1 MLSSRKTTFI
11 LSILLAISTF
21 LCVFLTVQ
29 PHLPGVRE
37 ILPEATLEVSA
48 PYLSG
53 TYLTGHTIE
62 VEGESAEA
70 NELYNLIFTAYEDLD
85 CRSVAFDTDLPEEK
99 VQELLTKAFG
109 GAFVFD
115 DLRGTYTVHGRHYN
129 AILRRQQVNGYQTQ
143 IWIRD
148 TAGEIRDS
156 LGENP
161 TDMSVIQAVNDRIC
175 REVEYTGT
183 NRTINYYPDSNA
195 TGAVQGGAICSGYA
209 KLFTCLMV
217 ELGYKTAYISGE
229 TEGGYKHAWNEVYL
243 EDGSTVYVDVTW
255 NDEGDGT
262 PYLSTKPFEDR
273 TVSRRTIYS
282 PLRGSS
288 QVRLS

>member
-1 MLSSRKTTFI
+1 MLSSRKTTVV
-11 LSILLAISTF
+11 LSILLAITTS
-21 LCVFLTVQ
+21 LCILLAAQT
-29 PHLPGVRE
+29 PIEISPEPG
-37 ILPEATLEVSA
+37 LEETA
-48 PYLSG
+48 LRLSG
-53 TYLTGHTIE
+53 TYLSPHIIE
-62 VEGESAEA
+62 IEGESEEV
-70 NELYNLIFTAYEDLD
+70 NELYNLISTAYEDLD
-85 CRSVAFDTDLPEEK
+85 CRSVAFDTDLPEKK

-115 DLRGTYTVHGRHYN
+115 DLRGTYTVHGQHYN
-129 AILRRQQVNGYQTQ
+129 AVLRRQQVNGYQTQ

-148 TAGEIRDS
+148 TAEDIREA
-156 LGENP
+156 LGEDAG
-161 TDMSVIQAVNDRIC
+161 DMDVIQAVNDRIC

-183 NRTINYYPDSNA
+183 NKAINYYPDSNA
-195 TGAVQGGAICSGYA
+195 AGAVQGGAICSGYA

-243 EDGSTVYVDVTW
+243 NDGSTVYVDVTW
-255 NDEGDGT
+255 NDENDGT
-262 PYLSTKPFEDR
+262 PYLSSEPFEER

>member
-1 MLSSRKTTFI
+1 MLSSRKTTI
-11 LSILLAISTF
+11 VLSILLAITTS
-21 LCVFLTVQ
+21 LCILLAVQAPIEVF
-29 PHLPGVRE
+29 
-37 ILPEATLEVSA
+37 PEPDMEETALR
-48 PYLSG
+48 LSG
-53 TYLTGHTIE
+53 TYLSPHTIE
-62 VEGESAEA
+62 VEGESEEA
-70 NELYNLIFTAYEDLD
+70 NELYNLISAAYEDLD
-85 CRSVAFDTDLPEEK
+85 CRSVAFVTNLPEQK
-99 VQELLTKAFG
+99 VQELLKKAFG

-115 DLRGTYTVHGRHYN
+115 DLRGNYTVHGQHYN

-143 IWIRD
+143 VWIRD
-148 TAGEIRDS
+148 TAENIRESFGEDAEDMDVIR
-156 LGENP
+156 
-161 TDMSVIQAVNDRIC
+161 AVNDKIC

-183 NRTINYYPDSNA
+183 NKTVNYYPDSNA
-195 TGAVQGGAICSGYA
+195 AGAVQGGAICSGYA

-282 PLRGSS
+282 PLCTYARVKSS
-288 QVRLS
+288 